1 MRTIKTADGINKDVT
16 ANQWIILSWLAT
28 SKKENASE
36 DVLIGIE
43 ISAQSV
49 KAPMELCRDIR
60 NGILHPYRNMKIKD
74 KHVMLAD
81 I

>member
-1 MRTIKTADGINKDVT
+1 MRTIKTLAGEEKDVT

-28 SKKENASE
+28 MKKENASE
-36 DVLIGIE
+36 ELLTGIE
-43 ISAQSV
+43 ISAESV

-74 KHVMLAD
+74 KHVMLTD
-81 I
+81 N